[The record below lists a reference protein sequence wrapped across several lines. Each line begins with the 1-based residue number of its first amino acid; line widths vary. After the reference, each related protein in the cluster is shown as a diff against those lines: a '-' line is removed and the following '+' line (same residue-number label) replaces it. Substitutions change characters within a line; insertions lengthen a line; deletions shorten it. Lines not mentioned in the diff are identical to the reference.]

1 MKIMKSISAK
11 LAGAFLLAFSAGSH
25 GATADTLPE
34 IPGIAVAGNPSFVNQ
49 VTLGLSEWNGGFKL
63 TATGTGNEPFLFQ
76 LGSDSYE
83 VLDGSYQF
91 TAYFD
96 QDANLDTTRSNVQV
110 RGTFSD
116 EALDA
121 LSGTERQHELWGGNL
136 FSARIDDVGLN
147 LDGGELVLGFSIT
160 DFGGWASQWG
170 VTESIW
176 LYDFNP
182 SVNNLFAFLNSLN
195 NGTLEATAITTVPL
209 PAGIWLLGSALMGFR
224 LFARRQAA
232 VDESQDFR
240 FGGLST

>member
-34 IPGIAVAGNPSFVNQ
+34 IPGIPPAGNPSFVNQ
-49 VTLGLSEWNGGFKL
+49 VTLGLSEWSGGHKL
-63 TATGTGNEPFLFQ
+63 TVTGTGNEPFLFQ

-83 VLDGSYQF
+83 VLDGSYQL

-96 QDANLDTTRSNVQV
+96 HGANLDTAKSNVQI

-121 LSGTERQHELWGGNL
+121 LSGTENQHELWGGNL
-136 FSARIDDVGLN
+136 FSARIDNFGLN
-147 LDGGELVLGFSIT
+147 LDGGARIGLQHHRLRRLGLPMGR
-160 DFGGWASQWG
+160 DKG
-170 VTESIW
+170 VW

-182 SVNNLFAFLNSLN
+182 SVNNLFLSLTLN
-195 NGTLEATAITTVPL
+195 NGTLEATAVTTVP
-209 PAGIWLLGSALMGFR
+209 PAG
-224 LFARRQAA
+224 
-232 VDESQDFR
+232 
-240 FGGLST
+240 FGCSGLRAGLSSVRAARLR

>member
-1 MKIMKSISAK
+1 MKITKSLSAK
-11 LAGAFLLAFSAGSH
+11 LAGAFLLAFSAGSY

-34 IPGIAVAGNPSFVNQ
+34 IPGIPPAGNPSFVNQ
-49 VTLGLSEWNGGFKL
+49 VTLGLSEWSGGFKL

-83 VLDGSYQF
+83 VLDGSYQL

-96 QDANLDTTRSNVQV
+96 HGANLDTAKSNVQI

-121 LSGTERQHELWGGNL
+121 LSGTENQHELWGGNL
-136 FSARIDDVGLN
+136 FSARIDNVGLS
-147 LDGGELVLGFSIT
+147 LEGEALALAFRIT
-160 DFGGWASQWG
+160 DFGGWATEWG

-182 SVNNLFAFLNSLN
+182 SLNNLFAFVNALNS
-195 NGTLEATAITTVPL
+195 GTLEATAITTVPL

-232 VDESQDFR
+232 VDEPRGFR
-240 FGGLST
+240 LGGLST